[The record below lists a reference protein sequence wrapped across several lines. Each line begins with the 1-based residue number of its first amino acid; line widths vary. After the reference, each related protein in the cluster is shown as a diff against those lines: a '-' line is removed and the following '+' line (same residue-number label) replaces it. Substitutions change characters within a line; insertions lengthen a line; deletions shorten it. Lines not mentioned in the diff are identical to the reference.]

1 MGNFTGVII
10 NKVNG
15 GLGRDTDTSDR
26 IILLVGG
33 GSAIGKI

>member
-15 GLGRDTDTSDR
+15 GLVRDTDTSDR
-26 IILLVGG
+26 IGDR
-33 GSAIGKI
+33 KT